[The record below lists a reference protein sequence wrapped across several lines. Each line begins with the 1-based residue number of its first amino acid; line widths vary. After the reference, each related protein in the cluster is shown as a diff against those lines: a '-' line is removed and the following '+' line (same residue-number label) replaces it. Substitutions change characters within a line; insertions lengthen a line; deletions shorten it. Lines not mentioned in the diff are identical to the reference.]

1 MKKRVVAHLGPAL
14 ALLLC
19 ASAAWVVT
27 LVHWTPAAHAVVPFA
42 FLVVVL
48 ALGTIFGRTVGI
60 WGSVIAALVFA
71 HSMYQ
76 PLGSIRVADQGARS
90 GLAWMLLAGVTVS
103 YLLLPPHG
111 LGGDETKR
119 HP

>member
-1 MKKRVVAHLGPAL
+1 MKKRVVAKLAPAL

-27 LVHWTPAAHAVVPFA
+27 LVRWTPAAHEVVPFA

-48 ALGTIFGRTVGI
+48 ALGMVFGRKVGI
-60 WGSVIAALVFA
+60 LGSLIAAAVFA
-71 HSMYQ
+71 YSMYQ